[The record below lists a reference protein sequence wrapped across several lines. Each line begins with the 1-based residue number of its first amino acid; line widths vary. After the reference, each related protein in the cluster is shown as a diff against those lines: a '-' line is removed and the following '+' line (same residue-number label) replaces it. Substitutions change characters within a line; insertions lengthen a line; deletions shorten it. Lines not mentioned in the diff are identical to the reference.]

1 MANYVPNNRIPLINI
16 CQEIQNVRANNVNEE
31 VDIQIPPYLIDRRI
45 LKAVEYR
52 NFNYLTNF
60 VKKCPRNVE
69 RYFYLESVTST
80 NPVIRSIV
88 ISNLLGFALLYRA
101 TNCLHYLLSKGSDP
115 FQATYFIESVS
126 QFDRQNKIV
135 LYEAPTFILLAGSLQ
150 EKYKTDCVDM
160 LKELRQSETELHV
173 PVAIRKQQIEVP
185 NEPVSITIRFADAW
199 ECLEKELDKKGGT
212 DCAQNK
218 GILHELKAVYRAN
231 KFERLNEPKTK

>member
-16 CQEIQNVRANNVNEE
+16 CQEIKSVQAGNVNEE
-31 VDIQIPPYLIDRRI
+31 VDIQIPPYLIDRRV
-45 LKAVEYR
+45 LKALEY
-52 NFNYLTNF
+52 NNSNYLINF

-88 ISNLLGFALLYRA
+88 ISSLFGFALLYRA

-115 FQATYFIESVS
+115 FQAIYFIESVF
-126 QFDRQNKIV
+126 QLDKQHKIV
-135 LYEAPTFILLAGSLQ
+135 LYEAPAFILLAGSLQ
-150 EKYKTDCVDM
+150 EKYKSECVDM
-160 LKELRQSETELHV
+160 MKELRQSETELHV
-173 PVAIRKQQIEVP
+173 PVVIRKQQIELP
-185 NEPVSITIRFADAW
+185 DEPVSMTIRFADAW
-199 ECLEKELDKKGGT
+199 ECLEKELDKKGGA

-231 KFERLNEPKTK
+231 KFERLDESKMK